1 MRPLLGAVKGAID
14 GTNPVTCSD
23 GRGSNSAASGFVGL
37 PELSWESHCHRGTNV
52 FARILLPALAHD

>member
-1 MRPLLGAVKGAID
+1 MRPLLGAVKGARD
-14 GTNPVTCSD
+14 GAVPVICSD
-23 GRGSNSAASGFVGL
+23 DRGSGSAASVFVGS